1 MIKYKL
7 ICKECNNLFDSWFST
22 SKEFEKLQKLKHI
35 NCHNCNSLKVEKTLM
50 SPSVLNSKKNKS
62 EIRENKKYIKIKN
75 KIKKYQKFIKNNF
88 DYVGENF
95 SYEARS
101 IHYNDK
107 KRDKGIYGNATTKE
121 VKELEEEGIDTEII
135 PWVNENEN

>member
-7 ICKECNNLFDSWFST
+7 ICKECNNSFDSWFST
-22 SKEFEKLQKLKHI
+22 SKEFEKLKKLKHI
-35 NCHNCNSLKVEKTLM
+35 NCYNCNSLKVEKTLM
-50 SPSVLNSKKNKS
+50 SPSVLNLNKNKS

>member
-7 ICKECNNLFDSWFST
+7 ICKECNNSFDSWFST
-22 SKEFEKLQKLKHI
+22 SKEFEKLKKLKHI

-50 SPSVLNSKKNKS
+50 SPSVFNSKKNKS

-75 KIKKYQKFIKNNF
+75 KIKEYQNFIKNNF

-121 VKELEEEGIDTEII
+121 VKELEEEGIDTEIV

>member
-7 ICKECNNLFDSWFST
+7 ICKECNNSFDSWFST
-22 SKEFEKLQKLKHI
+22 SKEFEKLKKLKHI
-35 NCHNCNSLKVEKTLM
+35 NCYNCNSLKVEKTLM
-50 SPSVLNSKKNKS
+50 SPSVLNAKKNKN

-75 KIKKYQKFIKNNF
+75 KIKEYQKFIKNNF